1 MLKPHKYLDLDNSV
15 LLISSEMLK
24 VLTEYNCIE
33 YEDLF
38 RIIKEKFEESGDFL
52 FLPALN
58 FLYLLGVVEY
68 SSELDMLELIE

>member
-68 SSELDMLELIE
+68 SSELDMLELIK